1 MLGQA
6 NGLFRMHS
14 EVVLVKPATIKVFA
28 EIAGMDIIP
37 ATKWDAAVHL
47 FEMMPKSLVQKRQA
61 TDSTS
66 PDASLRAQIR
76 SPYRTA

>member
-1 MLGQA
+1 
-6 NGLFRMHS
+6 
-14 EVVLVKPATIKVFA
+14 
-28 EIAGMDIIP
+28 
-37 ATKWDAAVHL
+37 
-47 FEMMPKSLVQKRQA
+47 MPKSLGSLFSCVALAGLLGSTELSSLPNTVQKRQA